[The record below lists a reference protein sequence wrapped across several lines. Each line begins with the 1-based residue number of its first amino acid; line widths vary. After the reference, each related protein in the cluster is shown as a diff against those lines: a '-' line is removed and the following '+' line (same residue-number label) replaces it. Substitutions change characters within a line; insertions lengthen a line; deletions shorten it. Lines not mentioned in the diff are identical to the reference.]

1 MGSILVPYD
10 VLDRRSVKL
19 GNGFLLLDVV
29 KYNRTRGAENEASSA
44 TKKDLV
50 RLDRWFDTL
59 DGSPSQI
66 ADLDKLHGD
75 YWSK

>member
-1 MGSILVPYD
+1 MGSILVPYN

-29 KYNRTRGAENEASSA
+29 KYNRTRGAENEAGSA
-44 TKKDLV
+44 TKKDFV
-50 RLDRWFDTL
+50 RLNRWFDTL
-59 DGSPSQI
+59 DGSPGQI

-75 YWSK
+75 YWTK